1 VPGRGRGRTMASRAE
16 PGRHGHTG
24 EGARASYA
32 GATPGE
38 RAGPLG
44 WGCAGRGMG
53 PRASRAGTGPRTPGA
68 GRAPWPVAPS
78 RAGTMARAS
87 TREREGVAPG
97 HGRTRE
103 GAGEEEGEELTAGKD
118 DEAGGSEGQGDS
130 GAAAGEPGMGE
141 GENVRGGGGRGER
154 ERGGFGGRMVGGP
167 HRMVAAGQPPCPHR
181 PVERAAPRR
190 WWLGRARGQRWLGC
204 GCMRGRSRGWLGRQ
218 TWLGRAPG

>member
-1 VPGRGRGRTMASRAE
+1 MASRAE

-141 GENVRGGGGRGER
+141 GENVRGGGGVEER
-154 ERGGFGGRMVGGP
+154 EREAVLGGEWWVGPTGWW
-167 HRMVAAGQPPCPHR
+167 RLGNR
-181 PVERAAPRR
+181 P
-190 WWLGRARGQRWLGC
+190 ART
-204 GCMRGRSRGWLGRQ
+204 GRSSAPLLGAGGWV
-218 TWLGRAPG
+218 APGDKGG